1 MMKIIKLCLA
11 TMIIY
16 SCFPSF
22 EPKTKII
29 KEIKQENST
38 IKWIDVVGTLDQ
50 DFPDYIVVE
59 KNDIKDTICKA
70 HNIVGLKLN
79 NDTIIISFDGQPK
92 EYSTP
97 IGIKENTLGYK
108 VKVNIK

>member
-1 MMKIIKLCLA
+1 MKIIKLCLVA
-11 TMIIY
+11 MIIY

-22 EPKTKII
+22 EPKTKTI
-29 KEIKQENST
+29 KEIKQENSV
-38 IKWIDVVGTLDQ
+38 IKWIDVIGTLDQ
-50 DFPDYIVVE
+50 DFPDYIIVE
-59 KNDIKDTICKA
+59 KNTIKDTICKA
-70 HNIVGLKLN
+70 HNIVEIKLN

-97 IGIKENTLGYK
+97 INIKENALGYK

>member
-1 MMKIIKLCLA
+1 
-11 TMIIY
+11 MIIY

-50 DFPDYIVVE
+50 DFPDYIIVE
-59 KNDIKDTICKA
+59 KNDIKDTIYKA

-92 EYSTP
+92 EYSIP

>member
-1 MMKIIKLCLA
+1 MIKIIKLCLV

-16 SCFPSF
+16 RCFPSF

-50 DFPDYIVVE
+50 DFPDYIIVE

-70 HNIVGLKLN
+70 HNIVELKLN
-79 NDTIIISFDGQPK
+79 KDTIIISFDGQPK
-92 EYSTP
+92 EYSIP

>member
-1 MMKIIKLCLA
+1 MKIIKLYLV

-50 DFPDYIVVE
+50 DFPDYIIVE
-59 KNDIKDTICKA
+59 KNDIKDTIRKA
-70 HNIVGLKLN
+70 HNIVELKLN
-79 NDTIIISFDGQPK
+79 KDTIIISFDGQPK
-92 EYSTP
+92 EYSIP

-108 VKVNIK
+108 VKVNVK

>member
-1 MMKIIKLCLA
+1 MSAIAYLIL
-11 TMIIY
+11 
-16 SCFPSF
+16 
-22 EPKTKII
+22 
-29 KEIKQENST
+29 
-38 IKWIDVVGTLDQ
+38 
-50 DFPDYIVVE
+50 
-59 KNDIKDTICKA
+59 
-70 HNIVGLKLN
+70 GLKLN

>member
-1 MMKIIKLCLA
+1 MMKIIKLCLV

-50 DFPDYIVVE
+50 DFPDYIIVE
-59 KNDIKDTICKA
+59 KNNIKDTICKA

>member
-1 MMKIIKLCLA
+1 MKIIKLCLVA
-11 TMIIY
+11 MIIY

-22 EPKTKII
+22 EPKTKTI
-29 KEIKQENST
+29 KEIKQENSV
-38 IKWIDVVGTLDQ
+38 IKWIDVIGTLDQ
-50 DFPDYIVVE
+50 DFPDYIIVE
-59 KNDIKDTICKA
+59 KNNIKDTICKA
-70 HNIVGLKLN
+70 HNIVEIKLN

-97 IGIKENTLGYK
+97 INIKENSLGYK

>member
-1 MMKIIKLCLA
+1 MKIIKLCLVA
-11 TMIIY
+11 MIIY

-22 EPKTKII
+22 EPKTKTI
-29 KEIKQENST
+29 KEIKQENSV
-38 IKWIDVVGTLDQ
+38 IKWIDVIGTLDQ
-50 DFPDYIVVE
+50 DFRDYIIVE
-59 KNDIKDTICKA
+59 KNNIKDTICKA
-70 HNIVGLKLN
+70 HNIVEIKLN

-97 IGIKENTLGYK
+97 INIKENSLGYK

>member
-1 MMKIIKLCLA
+1 MVA
-11 TMIIY
+11 MIIY

-22 EPKTKII
+22 EPKTKTI
-29 KEIKQENST
+29 KEIKQENSV
-38 IKWIDVVGTLDQ
+38 IKWIDVIGTLDQ
-50 DFPDYIVVE
+50 DFPDYIIVE
-59 KNDIKDTICKA
+59 KNNSKDTICKA
-70 HNIVGLKLN
+70 HNIVEIKLN

-97 IGIKENTLGYK
+97 INIKENALGYK

>member
-1 MMKIIKLCLA
+1 MMKIIKLYLV

-50 DFPDYIVVE
+50 DFL
-59 KNDIKDTICKA
+59 TI
-70 HNIVGLKLN
+70 
-79 NDTIIISFDGQPK
+79 
-92 EYSTP
+92 
-97 IGIKENTLGYK
+97 
-108 VKVNIK
+108 

>member
-1 MMKIIKLCLA
+1 MMKIIKLYLV

-50 DFPDYIVVE
+50 DFPDYIIVE
-59 KNDIKDTICKA
+59 KNDIKDTIRKA
-70 HNIVGLKLN
+70 HNIVELKLN
-79 NDTIIISFDGQPK
+79 KDTIIISFDGQPK
-92 EYSTP
+92 EYSIP

-108 VKVNIK
+108 VKVNVK

>member
-1 MMKIIKLCLA
+1 MKIIKLCLV
-11 TMIIY
+11 TMIIIY

-29 KEIKQENST
+29 KEIKQENSV
-38 IKWIDVVGTLDQ
+38 IKWIDVIGTLDQ
-50 DFPDYIVVE
+50 DFPDYIIVE

-70 HNIVGLKLN
+70 HNIVELKLN
-79 NDTIIISFDGQPK
+79 KDTIIISFDGQPK
-92 EYSTP
+92 EYSIP

>member
-1 MMKIIKLCLA
+1 MDRCSRNIG
-11 TMIIY
+11 
-16 SCFPSF
+16 SR
-22 EPKTKII
+22 
-29 KEIKQENST
+29 
-38 IKWIDVVGTLDQ
+38 
-50 DFPDYIVVE
+50 FPDYIIVE

-70 HNIVGLKLN
+70 HNIVELKLN
-79 NDTIIISFDGQPK
+79 KDTIIISFDGQPK